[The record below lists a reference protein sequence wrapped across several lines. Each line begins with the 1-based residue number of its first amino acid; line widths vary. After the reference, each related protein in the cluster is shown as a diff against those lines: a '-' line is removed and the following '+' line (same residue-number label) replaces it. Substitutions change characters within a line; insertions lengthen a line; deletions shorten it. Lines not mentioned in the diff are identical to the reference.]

1 MYPTVAILLV
11 ESQRSMMDFCEISRS
26 NASKLVGPVALE
38 AQPAT
43 SGNLRFAVRRLW
55 PVHCTMDDKAKSQRL
70 HTLQDHCLEQVI
82 LEVKES

>member
-11 ESQRSMMDFCEISRS
+11 ESQRSMMDFCKISRS
-26 NASKLVGPVALE
+26 NASKLAGPVALE

-43 SGNLRFAVRRLW
+43 SGFVVRRLW
-55 PVHCTMDDKAKSQRL
+55 PVHCTMNDKAKSQRL
-70 HTLQDHCLEQVI
+70 HALQDHCLEQVI